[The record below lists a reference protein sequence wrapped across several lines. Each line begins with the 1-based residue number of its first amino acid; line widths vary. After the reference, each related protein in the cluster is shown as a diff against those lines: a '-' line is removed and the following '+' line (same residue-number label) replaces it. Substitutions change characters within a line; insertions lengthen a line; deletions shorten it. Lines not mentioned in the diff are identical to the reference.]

1 MPINIR
7 KRHLLSSSYPFFI
20 HTKPSQEKKRERNK
34 NTKIPQKQKSQIKQ
48 ERNRVE
54 RKENQKTLIM
64 KKNCELCKLPART
77 FCESD
82 QASLCWDCDSKV
94 HAANFLVERHMRT
107 LLCHACQSPT
117 PWKASGA
124 RLGNALSL
132 CDRCAGGRK
141 LHAHANANAGAS
153 AEQQEES
160 EGDNDNEEDTD
171 YDSDSDEDVDG
182 DEDGDNQVVPWSSTA
197 AQPPPASSSSG
208 SDESVTV
215 SKCNDNHDEVVSKLV
230 TTISLKRR
238 RLDHDFQ
245 VINYYFLL

>member
-1 MPINIR
+1 
-7 KRHLLSSSYPFFI
+7 
-20 HTKPSQEKKRERNK
+20 
-34 NTKIPQKQKSQIKQ
+34 
-48 ERNRVE
+48 
-54 RKENQKTLIM
+54 M

-117 PWKASGA
+117 PWQASGA

-132 CDRCAGGRK
+132 CERCAGGRK
-141 LHAHANANAGAS
+141 LLADANVNAGAG

-171 YDSDSDEDVDG
+171 YDSDEEDEYEDDVDG

-238 RLDHDFQ
+238 RLDHDFE
-245 VINYYFLL
+245 VIN